1 MMDESSPAQAS
12 PLPPL
17 QDPGSSPIRRATKP
31 RGTRTPGMGRAD
43 NEMRCDGRL
52 YSYTCNSDS
61 PRHGHARAVV
71 ADGHRQRVE
80 GGSWIRDLI
89 PHACMYVGMSL
100 YGGYKLQRGDFFYVV
115 SGPPCISQRSA
126 VG

>member
-1 MMDESSPAQAS
+1 
-12 PLPPL
+12 
-17 QDPGSSPIRRATKP
+17 
-31 RGTRTPGMGRAD
+31 MGRAD

-61 PRHGHARAVV
+61 LRHGHARAIV

-80 GGSWIRDLI
+80 GGSWISDLI
-89 PHACMYVGMSL
+89 PHARGHHDMRVMYVGMSL

-115 SGPPCISQRSA
+115 SGPPCISSGVR
-126 VG
+126 